1 MLATILSGA
10 VQGVDAIPVQV
21 EVDLANGLPACA
33 VVGLPDTAIQES
45 RERVRAAL
53 RNAGYDYPQRRVT
66 INLAPGDV
74 RKEGPLYDLPIAVG
88 FLVASGQLTPLNL
101 ATTLLVGELALDGAV
116 RPVKGVLP
124 LVLAA
129 RDAGCNRAIVPAGNA
144 AEAGLVPGIA
154 VHAVASLAHA
164 AAVLASP
171 TGEAP
176 LTPPGL
182 PPPEARAPGGP
193 DLAEVRGQGRA
204 RRALEIAAAGGHNL
218 LLVGP
223 PGSGK
228 TMLAARLPGI
238 LPPLAHDEAL
248 ELTRLY
254 SVAGLLGG
262 RAGLVTARPFRAPHH
277 SVSGAGLV
285 GGTAVP
291 RPGEVSLAHLGVLFL
306 DELPEFRR
314 DVLELLRQPLEDGCV
329 TLSRAQAC
337 FTYPA
342 AFSLVAALNPCPC
355 GHRGDPG
362 KPCTCSEGQAARYW
376 SRLSGPLLDRIDL
389 HVAVPRLGEAE
400 LLDARPAES
409 SAAVRARVAAARE
422 RQAARL
428 GERPGPRVNARLT
441 PAELRRH
448 TRLDPAG
455 QALLREAIARLAL
468 SGRAVDR
475 VLKASRTIA
484 DLAGREA
491 IASEDLAEALQL
503 RAGAAGVG
511 P

>member
-1 MLATILSGA
+1 
-10 VQGVDAIPVQV
+10 
-21 EVDLANGLPACA
+21 
-33 VVGLPDTAIQES
+33 
-45 RERVRAAL
+45 
-53 RNAGYDYPQRRVT
+53 
-66 INLAPGDV
+66 
-74 RKEGPLYDLPIAVG
+74 
-88 FLVASGQLTPLNL
+88 
-101 ATTLLVGELALDGAV
+101 
-116 RPVKGVLP
+116 
-124 LVLAA
+124 
-129 RDAGCNRAIVPAGNA
+129 
-144 AEAGLVPGIA
+144 
-154 VHAVASLAHA
+154 
-164 AAVLASP
+164 
-171 TGEAP
+171 
-176 LTPPGL
+176 
-182 PPPEARAPGGP
+182 
-193 DLAEVRGQGRA
+193 
-204 RRALEIAAAGGHNL
+204 
-218 LLVGP
+218 
-223 PGSGK
+223 
-228 TMLAARLPGI
+228 MLAARLPGI

-254 SVAGLLGG
+254 SVAGLLAG
-262 RAGLVTARPFRAPHH
+262 RSGLVTARPFRAPHH

-285 GGTAVP
+285 GGSAVP

-314 DVLELLRQPLEDGCV
+314 DVLELLRQPLEDGRV

-337 FTYPA
+337 FTFPA

-362 KPCTCSEGQAARYW
+362 RACSCSEGQAARYW

-389 HVAVPRLGEAE
+389 HVAVPRLGESE
-400 LLDARPAES
+400 LLEARPAES
-409 SAAVRARVAAARE
+409 SADVRARVAAARE

-428 GERPGPRVNARLT
+428 GGRPGPRVNARLT

-448 TRLDPAG
+448 ARLDAAG

-491 IASEDLAEALQL
+491 ITPEDLAEALQL
-503 RAGAAGVG
+503 RAGAAGAG

>member
-21 EVDLANGLPACA
+21 EVDLANGLPGCA
-33 VVGLPDTAIQES
+33 VVGLPDAAIQES

-53 RNAGYDYPQRRVT
+53 RNAGYEYPQRRAT

-74 RKEGPLYDLPIAVG
+74 RKEGPLYDLPIAIG
-88 FLVASGQLTPLNL
+88 FLVASGQLTPRDLPD
-101 ATTLLVGELALDGAV
+101 TLLVGELALDGAV
-116 RPVKGVLP
+116 RPVRGVLP

-129 RDAGCNRAIVPAGNA
+129 RDAGCRRALVPAGNA
-144 AEAGLVPGIA
+144 PEAGLVPGIE
-154 VHAVASLAHA
+154 VHPVESLAQA
-164 AAVLASP
+164 AAVLAHP
-171 TGEAP
+171 AAHLPLAP
-176 LTPPGL
+176 PR
-182 PPPEARAPGGP
+182 PPEALPSAADMP
-193 DLAEVRGQGRA
+193 DLTEVRGQARA
-204 RRALEIAAAGGHNL
+204 RRALEIAAAGGHNM

-262 RAGLVTARPFRAPHH
+262 REGLVTTRPFRAPHH

-291 RPGEVSLAHLGVLFL
+291 RPGEVSLAHHGVLFL

-314 DVLELLRQPLEDGCV
+314 DVLELLRQPLEDGRV
-329 TLSRAQAC
+329 TVSRAQASHT
-337 FTYPA
+337 FPA
-342 AFSLVAALNPCPC
+342 AFALIAALNPCPC
-355 GHRGDPG
+355 GHRGDAG
-362 KPCTCSEGQAARYW
+362 RACTCSEGQAARYW
-376 SRLSGPLLDRIDL
+376 SRLSGPLLDRIDM
-389 HVAVPRLGEAE
+389 HVAVPRLSEAE

-409 SAAVRARVAAARE
+409 SAQVRARVSAARE
-422 RQAARL
+422 RQARRLAGRSGPRLNARMGPAEVRRHARL
-428 GERPGPRVNARLT
+428 
-441 PAELRRH
+441 
-448 TRLDPAG
+448 D
-455 QALLREAIARLAL
+455 QASQGLLREAVGRLAL

-475 VLKASRTIA
+475 LLKTGRTIA
-484 DLAGREA
+484 DLAGEEA
-491 IASEDLAEALQL
+491 IAAEHLAEALQL
-503 RAGAAGVG
+503 RATLPAGER
-511 P
+511 